1 MNLLKV
7 SLSLTAWLQNVS
19 KRSPEFFRYQVQMC
33 KVSSHLLAIRPWS
46 RPSWQTW
53 PSQTPGQ
60 TWWTLVGSGSL
71 EEHYLF
77 NTAFQYGGCITKVA
91 SGHISQH
98 RNVRACVCVLRVCV
112 IYFSLMNDAECTCL
126 GHFFLSEGSAN
137 TCLGFFCTKDEK
149 SSHWPLEDLA
159 LDIGIPDLAFP
170 WAVQFLRLVWVHKSQ
185 SAWRISPNRM
195 LLILLLQGLHKILM
209 LLHCCCNL
217 LVLRFDLL
225 PKKQVMWSTP
235 PCLRTDA
242 TGHEVLST
250 KTRSHRQFQKL
261 ESLIIE
267 ILWKLQSSM

>member
-1 MNLLKV
+1 
-7 SLSLTAWLQNVS
+7 
-19 KRSPEFFRYQVQMC
+19 MC
-33 KVSSHLLAIRPWS
+33 
-46 RPSWQTW
+46 
-53 PSQTPGQ
+53 
-60 TWWTLVGSGSL
+60 
-71 EEHYLF
+71 
-77 NTAFQYGGCITKVA
+77 
-91 SGHISQH
+91 
-98 RNVRACVCVLRVCV
+98 VRVCVLRVCV
-112 IYFSLMNDAECTCL
+112 IYYSLMNDAECTCL